1 MSAYVVCTRA
11 CVYVPLCRWDEYRA
25 CSSPRVSSVTRLL
38 WHLRLLLLLALDV
51 VAVILCVR
59 WEHRAAVETI
69 WVNNHMAHY
78 VGLATDLVGNTSAS
92 SASSSCTWPL
102 LAAGGHRV
110 SPTDDGATILLASF
124 DFVFVTEVLDLSMD
138 AFLCQSQQQR
148 HIPVCGASMMDDNTN
163 SSSSSSNN
171 AKIGTTV
178 GIEQCGEFAPLHL
191 SCGPSKA
198 RRVVAAANLLQVQQQ
213 DRGGQAGDSG
223 IVALVAG
230 LEETTSACDSG
241 ATNCDEYGA
250 PRRVRINAAASS
262 VESRASSTTQTHSW
276 AVANDST
283 QALFR
288 QHNCT

>member
-1 MSAYVVCTRA
+1 MLQAIVESAPPTQETPTGRTLTGTPRLAAVAHRLRMQGACMSAYVVCTRA

-138 AFLCQSQQQR
+138 ACLLYTS
-148 HIPVCGASMMDDNTN
+148 
-163 SSSSSSNN
+163 
-171 AKIGTTV
+171 
-178 GIEQCGEFAPLHL
+178 
-191 SCGPSKA
+191 PSP
-198 RRVVAAANLLQVQQQ
+198 R
-213 DRGGQAGDSG
+213 DRG
-223 IVALVAG
+223 
-230 LEETTSACDSG
+230 
-241 ATNCDEYGA
+241 
-250 PRRVRINAAASS
+250 
-262 VESRASSTTQTHSW
+262 
-276 AVANDST
+276 
-283 QALFR
+283 
-288 QHNCT
+288 